1 MQPAQGVHPVQ
12 QALAGEGFDPE
23 RHGFGIAALDLIG
36 LEVVNRQG
44 ESLGTVRDLLS
55 TGPQAVLVIEKPTA
69 DKPLELMVPFVAAFV
84 DNVDL
89 VARRISVDW
98 QLDY

>member
-1 MQPAQGVHPVQ
+1 M
-12 QALAGEGFDPE
+12 ALVKAAANTV
-23 RHGFGIAALDLIG
+23 GIAAHLPSGQIMKSV
-36 LEVVNRQG
+36 E
-44 ESLGTVRDLLS
+44 GTVAVMDGKA
-55 TGPQAVLVIEKPTA
+55 GPQAVLVIEKPTA